1 MSIAMAVGMGIG
13 RIAMSKPAARPF
25 TGWHMLAMMVAFFGV
40 VIAVNFTMARLAMTS
55 FGGVVVEN
63 SYVASQNF
71 NGWLQDARNSDALG
85 WQVSPDLRDDGRLAI
100 TVAGAPDALTIS
112 ATARH
117 PLGRLPDKQLTF
129 TRTAAGEYLSVEALA
144 ADRWILR
151 LELSSGD
158 QHWRSESEVQ

>member
-1 MSIAMAVGMGIG
+1 MKAFTTG
-13 RIAMSKPAARPF
+13 PF
-25 TGWHMLAMMVAFFGV
+25 TGKHFTAIMVAFFAV
-40 VIAVNFTMARLAMTS
+40 VIGVNLMMARAASAT